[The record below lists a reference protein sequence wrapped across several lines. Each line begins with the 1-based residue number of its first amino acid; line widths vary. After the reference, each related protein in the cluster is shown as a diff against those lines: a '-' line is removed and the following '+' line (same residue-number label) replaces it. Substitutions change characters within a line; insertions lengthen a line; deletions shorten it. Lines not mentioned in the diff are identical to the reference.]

1 MTYPAMT
8 CLSAVLAMA
17 AITAHAQSTQSDAEH
32 GRPHAETRPHSTE
45 SGASTTALPDPQSD
59 TASLLPLT
67 QPSAGHISELAQ
79 LKAVTLLAVLPYFNS
94 LAQLAQLPTV
104 EKESLVL
111 RLQADIGQC
120 ETPTC
125 LVRVQMELNRILM
138 DRVMSLYK
146 NVSWVQPKA
155 FSEPSRN

>member
-1 MTYPAMT
+1 MIFSALM
-8 CLSAVLAMA
+8 CLGTVLAMA
-17 AITAHAQSTQSDAEH
+17 TTTAHAQSLQRDAENSPS
-32 GRPHAETRPHSTE
+32 RSEAKPHPIEPVAP
-45 SGASTTALPDPQSD
+45 TTALPDPQSD

-67 QPSAGHISELAQ
+67 QPSAGRISELAQ

-111 RLQADIGQC
+111 RLQADIGKC

-138 DRVMSLYK
+138 DLVMSLYK
-146 NVSWVQPKA
+146 NVNWAQPKA